1 MKKINIIDRKPI
13 IIENDVELILGICI
27 FIIFLFY
34 IHIL

>member
-13 IIENDVELILGICI
+13 IIENDIELIFSICI

-34 IHIL
+34 IQTL